1 MLLHIGVIGVW
12 GVAGLGLVLAGWVM
26 GVVGYV
32 VIPCTWIIVSDGG
45 LVESRPF
52 AGDYMFINW
61 AGTVNRLV
69 AVVSAIQ
76 AKEILLIMTEFFWA
90 SVKSVAVETT
100 DRTAWVSLRTS
111 PCRVGLNP
119 VAVEA
124 LLG

>member
-1 MLLHIGVIGVW
+1 MHSGVIGVG
-12 GVAGLGLVLAGWVM
+12 GVAELGWVLASWVM

-76 AKEILLIMTEFFWA
+76 AKEILLILTEFLGA
-90 SVKSVAVETT
+90 CVKSVAVETT
-100 DRTAWVSLRTS
+100 DRTAGVCLGTCS
-111 PCRVGLNP
+111 CGVGLNS